1 MLGIDI
7 FDASILPAALVSVL
21 AGLISFLSPC
31 VLPIVPPYLAYMSGI
46 SLDNSSQKRNVKV
59 ILVATSFVLGLSTVF
74 LILGLGA
81 SSFGILLLGY
91 KDFLT
96 TVAGLLIM
104 GFGLH
109 FLGIVHI
116 PLLNREVRFDT
127 GKMGGSFFGAYLLGL
142 AFAFGW
148 TPCIGPV
155 LGSILALS
163 ATEASISTGVLLLSF
178 YSLGLAIPFILSG
191 YYMSRFLTTRKG
203 FSKYY
208 GRVTKT
214 GGVILLLTGVLIA
227 TNQIQVISYYILTI
241 FPFLTT
247 LG

>member
-1 MLGIDI
+1 MIIKLI
-7 FDASILPAALVSVL
+7 FSFG
-21 AGLISFLSPC
+21 AGFISFLTPC
-31 VLPIVPPYLAYMSGI
+31 VLPIIPGYI
-46 SLDNSSQKRNVKV
+46 SYITGKNLNEIEKDKK
-59 ILVATSFVLGLSTVF
+59 AVLIKTIIFSLGFSIVF
-74 LILGLGA
+74 IILGATA
-81 SSFGILLLGY
+81 SAVGNILL
-91 KDFLT
+91 FLSNELRIT
-96 TVAGLLIM
+96 AGIIIILFSLQM
-104 GFGLH
+104 
-109 FLGIVHI
+109 LGIFNFNF
-116 PLLNREVRFDT
+116 LNQEKRIETKNYRDNYAFPFLV
-127 GKMGGSFFGAYLLGL
+127 GA

-163 ATEASISTGVLLLSF
+163 ATETSIGKGVLLLTF

-191 YYMSRFLTTRKG
+191 YYMGKFLATRKD

-214 GGVILLLTGVLIA
+214 GGIILLLTGILIA